1 MTKFLAHSLINPKKE
16 AFFLGKIKKDSF
28 IFLNIITLNC
38 YYVSLISFNLF
49 RGISEKCNYFPSTSV
64 SILRA
69 K

>member
-16 AFFLGKIKKDSF
+16 ALLAKIKKDSF
-28 IFLNIITLNC
+28 MFLHIIIWNC

-49 RGISEKCNYFPSTSV
+49 RGIAEKCNYFLSTSV